1 MNVDNLV
8 QMANQIGE
16 FFSAYP
22 DRQEALDGIAN
33 HIRRFWEPRM
43 RARLLD
49 ALVNGEV
56 KELTPLVSDALL
68 ANQTKLRPLAT

>member
-8 QMANQIGE
+8 HMANQIGE

-33 HIRRFWEPRM
+33 HIHKFWEPRM
-43 RARLLD
+43 RASLLD
-49 ALVNGEV
+49 ALAAGKLN
-56 KELTPLVSDALL
+56 ELTPLVNDALL
-68 ANQTKLRPLAT
+68 ANQDKLRPMVS

>member
-8 QMANQIGE
+8 HMANQIGE

-56 KELTPLVSDALL
+56 KELTPLVNDALL

>member
-8 QMANQIGE
+8 HMANQIGE

-33 HIRRFWEPRM
+33 HIRKFWEPRM
-43 RARLLD
+43 RATLLD
-49 ALVNGEV
+49 ALAAGEL
-56 KELTPLVSDALL
+56 KELMPLVNEALL
-68 ANQTKLRPLAT
+68 ANLAKLRPIAS